1 MNIANGNRQITSSRL
16 RCATAR
22 QDIEHRISNTEG
34 SRFTRL
40 FDVGRSMFDVRCY
53 LLAFLVVPA
62 FAAAPAR
69 AETIFEQTTP
79 YHHIRVVDAEGIRTL
94 CFDDGRETQM
104 SLHDPLQGH
113 FEYTEYFH
121 MPWLW
126 NPAMTNI
133 LMIGLGGGSTQRSYE
148 HYYTNFTVDTVEIDP
163 VVLQVAQKYFH
174 FAESPRQRVH
184 VEDGRIFLRRTSA
197 RYGTILLDAY
207 VQSRYGGCI
216 PQHLATQEFF
226 QLARDHLSTN
236 GVLAYNVIGTMYGWH
251 ADIVGA
257 ICRTLKTVFPQVY
270 LFPARSSQNV
280 VIVATCADELVDLTE
295 LRRRAAGLTQS
306 GQVTLP
312 TLRDRVDMFQM
323 QMPPSASRSPILTD
337 DFAPVEGL
345 AGPGGSP
352 NQPGFSTNAPAPA
365 R

>member
-1 MNIANGNRQITSSRL
+1 MREQKTSTRL
-16 RCATAR
+16 RQGFGG
-22 QDIEHRISNTEG
+22 QDIEHRTLTIERRRVLGTFG
-34 SRFTRL
+34 VR
-40 FDVGRSMFDVRCY
+40 RSTFGVRCF
-53 LLAFLVVPA
+53 LGAILALSFIAINPVG
-62 FAAAPAR
+62 

-79 YHHIRVVDAEGIRTL
+79 YHHIRVVDEEGIRTL

-104 SLHDPLQGH
+104 SLKDPLQGH

-126 NPAMTNI
+126 NPGMTNI

-148 HYYTNFTVDTVEIDP
+148 HYYTNFTIDTVEIDP
-163 VVLQVAQKYFH
+163 AVLKVAEKYFH
-174 FAESPRQRVH
+174 FADSPRQRVH

-197 RYGTILLDAY
+197 HYGAILMDAY

-280 VIVATCADELVDLTE
+280 VIVATCSDDLVDLTE
-295 LRRRAAGLTQS
+295 LRRRAGDLVRN
-306 GQVTLP
+306 GQPTLP
-312 TLRDRVDMFQM
+312 TLRDRVDMFQDH
-323 QMPPSASRSPILTD
+323 MPPSAARSPILTD
-337 DFAPVEGL
+337 DYAPVEGL
-345 AGPGGSP
+345 AGAGGLPS
-352 NQPGFSTNAPAPA
+352 QPGTSTNTFAPPQ
-365 R
+365 